1 VNQHHRDLEV
11 LDTDKDE
18 DIGKELGDEVLGVGL
33 DTFNGN
39 ILKVMAMVQS
49 SKKAE
54 SCLSV

>member
-1 VNQHHRDLEV
+1 V

-18 DIGKELGDEVLGVGL
+18 DVGKELGDKVLGIGL
-33 DTFNGN
+33 DAFNGN